1 MRSQI
6 WQSMSESLL
15 ELMTDDNNKLFSEEI
30 AVPHGMKYVV
40 MKKGNINISIIFP
53 NTNTN
58 TTYKPALIDITNQG
72 GYTVADAVIMS
83 LTVI

>member
-1 MRSQI
+1 MISSSCFGIDDEDATMRSQI

-40 MKKGNINISIIFP
+40 MKKGNIQHHFS
-53 NTNTN
+53 
-58 TTYKPALIDITNQG
+58 
-72 GYTVADAVIMS
+72 
-83 LTVI
+83 